1 MGLCRIDQHFLK
13 GTGSRDDVLMIFRI
27 VVFEKTDTP
36 VSGSVIQLYRASLRP
51 VTRNFYACNRD
62 YDYNKIYRIDELK
75 ELWIALK
82 KSKNWQDC
90 KDPPK
95 IDRLLDPF

>member
-1 MGLCRIDQHFLK
+1 
-13 GTGSRDDVLMIFRI
+13 MIFRI

-36 VSGSVIQLYRASLRP
+36 LSGSVIQVDRASLRP
-51 VTRNFYACNRD
+51 VTRDFYACNREYAHD
-62 YDYNKIYRIDELK
+62 KNYRIDELK

-95 IDRLLDPF
+95 IDRDPF